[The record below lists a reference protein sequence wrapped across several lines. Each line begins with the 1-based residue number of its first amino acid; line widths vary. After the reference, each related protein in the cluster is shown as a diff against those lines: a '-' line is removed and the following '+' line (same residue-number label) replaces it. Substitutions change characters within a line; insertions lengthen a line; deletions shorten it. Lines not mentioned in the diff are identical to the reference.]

1 MLKRDWLQYCTDF
14 PEVHTADEIVQ
25 SWDTASKA
33 NSSSDFSVCLTIMI
47 YNKNKYF
54 LIDDFREHLEFPQL
68 VKQVTAHAQKFRTK
82 AILIEDHGSGTSLIQ
97 TVRHAGLQG
106 VIPIK
111 AEKDKATRMMGAT
124 AKLECGSLIL
134 PRSAPW
140 LDVFLAE
147 YLAFPGGKHDDQID
161 ALSQF
166 LNWRS
171 NKESDIFEFDFGH
184 DEPPGAPDAEWILRA
199 LRP

>member
-1 MLKRDWLQYCTDF
+1 M
-14 PEVHTADEIVQ
+14 
-25 SWDTASKA
+25 
-33 NSSSDFSVCLTIMI
+33 CLTFRIH
-47 YNKNKYF
+47 NKNKYY
-54 LIDDFREHLEFPQL
+54 LIHIFREQLEFPEL
-68 VKQVTAHAQKFRTK
+68 VKQVTAHAQKFRAK

-97 TVRHAGLQG
+97 TVRRAGLQG

-124 AKLECGSLIL
+124 AKLESGSLIL
-134 PRSAPW
+134 PRSLPG
-140 LDVFLAE
+140 LDVLLAE

-171 NKESDIFEFDFGH
+171 NKENDIFEFDFGH